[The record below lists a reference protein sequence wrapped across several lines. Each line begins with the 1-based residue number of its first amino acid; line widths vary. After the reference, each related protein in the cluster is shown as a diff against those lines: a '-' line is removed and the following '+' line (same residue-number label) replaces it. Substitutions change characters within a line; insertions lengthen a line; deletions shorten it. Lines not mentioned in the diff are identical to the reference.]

1 MKIETEG
8 ALFAFM
14 KEVEINTKCLQ
25 SEAVTL
31 ISSVISLLI
40 FIFMTTI
47 LYEGEKVS
55 KILELLNIG
64 LVGLSPIQTLFTYAM
79 FSLCVSH
86 I

>member
-1 MKIETEG
+1 MKIENEG
-8 ALFAFM
+8 TLFAFK
-14 KEVEINTKCLQ
+14 KEVEINTNCLQ
-25 SEAVTL
+25 SEAVKF

-40 FIFMTTI
+40 SIFMMTI

-55 KILELLNIG
+55 TVLELLNIG
-64 LVGLSPIQTLFTYAM
+64 FVISSPIQTLFTYAM